1 MTEAS
6 RAVNRGF
13 LESIGI
19 LTTKRCLDFPRRD
32 QFSVL
37 RFFII
42 LAVIA
47 LFDAAA
53 IIFWLLVFGVNE
65 RRWKELATSN

>member
-1 MTEAS
+1 MAEAS
-6 RAVNRGF
+6 RAFNRGF
-13 LESIGI
+13 LESISI
-19 LTTKRCLDFPRRD
+19 LTAKRFIDFPRREH
-32 QFSVL
+32 FGVL